1 MGFSKNEKSV
11 EGAQTGVK
19 SYSDVVL
26 FCKFKAVS
34 VFCSFNQK
42 GVSSFIPL
50 GLCLFFFAGLIAEL
64 SDSNTMA
71 VWKSTKVMVQLPVL
85 QLSVFEYAFPNGLY
99 IVCVDG
105 SGINTWL
112 ALIRCIET

>member
-1 MGFSKNEKSV
+1 MSFFSASSKP
-11 EGAQTGVK
+11 
-19 SYSDVVL
+19 YR
-26 FCKFKAVS
+26 
-34 VFCSFNQK
+34 SFVPLIK
-42 GVSSFIPL
+42 KEFPASFL
-50 GLCLFFFAGLIAEL
+50 LDYAFFFLAGLIAEL